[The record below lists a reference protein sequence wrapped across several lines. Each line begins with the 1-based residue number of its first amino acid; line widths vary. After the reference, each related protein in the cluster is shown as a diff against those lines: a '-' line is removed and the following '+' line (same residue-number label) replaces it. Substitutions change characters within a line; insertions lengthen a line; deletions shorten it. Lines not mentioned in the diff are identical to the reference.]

1 MTDQKSMRKGV
12 GSFKKREARAALLFL
27 VIPLFF
33 FSLFKIYPMLSNFY
47 LSFTR
52 YNMVSQP
59 QWVGLS
65 NYLEALQDRVFWAA
79 VRNTVVYGL
88 SVVLVI
94 MALSLLV
101 AIALN
106 KILPG
111 VIIFRSCFYAPS
123 VISIVVVSMI
133 WMWLY
138 QPQAGLINYVLE
150 KIGFEPQFWLDNP
163 HLALSSVIIV
173 TIWQQLG
180 YNMIIFLAGLQGIP
194 DLLYEAAT
202 IDGAGRWS
210 KFWYVT
216 IPSLKPIFL
225 FVIVTTFIFVFR
237 NFPIIF
243 IMTEGGPFN
252 TTNTLVYEVYRN
264 SFNYS
269 RGGYGAVFAVVLL
282 SICLVFS
289 LINLRLLRSE

>member
-1 MTDQKSMRKGV
+1 MKRHKR
-12 GSFKKREARAALLFL
+12 SFKKKEAHAAFLFL
-27 VIPLFF
+27 IIPLFF
-33 FSLFKIYPMLSNFY
+33 FSLFKLFPMLSNLY
-47 LSFTR
+47 LSFSR

-59 QWVGLS
+59 EWVGLS

-79 VRNTVVYGL
+79 VRNTIIYGL
-88 SVVLVI
+88 SVVLAIV
-94 MALSLLV
+94 ALSLLV

-106 KILPG
+106 KKLRG
-111 VIIFRSCFYAPS
+111 VITLRSCFYAPS

-133 WMWLY
+133 WIWLY
-138 QPQAGLINYVLE
+138 QPQVGLINYVLE
-150 KIGFEPQFWLDNP
+150 KIRFEPQFWLDNP
-163 HLALSSVIIV
+163 YLALPSVITV

-180 YNMIIFLAGLQGIP
+180 YNMILFLAGLQGIP
-194 DLLYEAAT
+194 NLLYEAAT

-243 IMTEGGPFN
+243 IMTEGGPLN
-252 TTNTLVYEVYRN
+252 ATNTLVYEVYRN

-269 RGGYGAVFAVVLL
+269 RGGYGAVFAVALL
-282 SICLVFS
+282 FICLMFS
-289 LINLRLLRSE
+289 LINLRILKTE

>member
-1 MTDQKSMRKGV
+1 MVNQKITRKRG
-12 GSFKKREARAALLFL
+12 GSFKKRETYAALLFL
-27 VIPLFF
+27 LIPLFF
-33 FSLFKIYPMLSNFY
+33 FSLFKVYPMLYNLF

-52 YNMVSQP
+52 YNMVSKP
-59 QWVGLS
+59 QWIGLS
-65 NYLEALQDRVFWAA
+65 NYLDALQDRVFWAA

-88 SVVLVI
+88 SVVLAVI
-94 MALSLLV
+94 ALSLLV
-101 AIALN
+101 AIVLN
-106 KILPG
+106 KKLPG
-111 VIIFRSCFYAPS
+111 VIIFRSSFYAPS
-123 VISIVVVSMI
+123 VISIVVVSYI

-138 QPQAGLINYVLE
+138 QPQAGLINYVLQ

-163 HLALSSVIIV
+163 RLALHSVIIV

-194 DLLYEAAT
+194 DFLYEAAT

-237 NFPIIF
+237 NFPLIF

-252 TTNTLVYEVYRN
+252 ATNTLVYEVYRN

-282 SICLVFS
+282 SICLMFS
-289 LINLRLLRSE
+289 FINFRLLRSE